1 MNASQHRVFY
11 YHGDASP
18 LGGHVTHPIESLVH
32 SQGSVSL
39 SQAGG
44 QASARA
50 ERFKL
55 DDIISCEAAY
65 SEVFG
70 TVHKV
75 NGNWTTLVTSVV
87 EGFNILEVV
96 TADRIVSRMAVEHPR
111 EGYHPKVSFV
121 GSQFENL
128 RIGGKPI
135 TPNIDLD
142 LLAVAASETQDV
154 HPVKDSDIL
163 GSTAD
168 LERIGFPDCAWTE
181 HEGFIRKA
189 VDRNSRITSS
199 KDAPEWLKRRFEWVG
214 SAEERKKKGHVLSSL
229 VHEVQGAKPGSCFG
243 HVIHVPDFGNI
254 FLGELSVTQG
264 SFRLTMLRAEMGC
277 AADGV
282 VSAATTTGNG
292 FPAP

>member
-1 MNASQHRVFY
+1 MDASKRRVFY

-18 LGGHVTHPIESLVH
+18 LGGHITHPVEKLVH
-32 SQGSVSL
+32 SQASVSL

-44 QASARA
+44 QAAGRI

-70 TVHKV
+70 TVHKA

-96 TADRIVSRMAVEHPR
+96 TADRIVSHMAVEHPR

-142 LLAVAASETQDV
+142 LLAVAASETQNAL
-154 HPVKDSDIL
+154 PVKDGDIL

-168 LERIGFPDCAWTE
+168 LDHIGFPDCAWPD

-199 KDAPEWLKRRFEWVG
+199 KDAPEWLKRRYEWVG
-214 SAEERKKKGHVLSSL
+214 SAEARKQKGHVLSSL
-229 VHEVQGAKPGSCFG
+229 VHEVQGTKPGSTFG

-254 FLGELSVTQG
+254 FLGEL
-264 SFRLTMLRAEMGC
+264 R
-277 AADGV
+277 
-282 VSAATTTGNG
+282 
-292 FPAP
+292 